1 MITKTDRWSA
11 GCATGG
17 AAVWAGMAVLARI
30 GVARIGAIELLF
42 LFAPLVIVPLG
53 MELGRAIG
61 GAGRPLELAR
71 RLQPLGAALVVAA
84 IWLPPGR
91 RAGLF
96 ALGWFL
102 ICLLVA
108 GGGIVDLLRASWTDA
123 DRSARARRAF
133 GTTSILIC
141 IARMDLA
148 VGGAWLVASRLGMRP
163 MGIQEPI
170 GLLTA
175 VHFHFAGFATTMI
188 GAATLR
194 FAGRR
199 GEHKWLRRLVL
210 MVAVLPVVVAAGFV
224 ISPVLKMGAAVLFSM
239 GVAALA
245 IALRAHGRRAENATA
260 RTLLQVAAAAIFAGM
275 LLSGAY
281 AVADYMGSDAL
292 TIPEMAR
299 THGILNAVGFCLAG
313 LLGWLVENSTC
324 TAVTDEHSFQTE
336 VERRTCTLAGT
347 QSKHAGAMP
356 ARFHDAGKL
365 SAKRS
370 SSSRQGFSKVRNERP
385 GRGARGSSRDS
396 IILSRII
403 LGRIVLFL
411 RLVLSDLQRLLVPNS
426 FGGGAR
432 GRHQ

>member
-1 MITKTDRWSA
+1 
-11 GCATGG
+11 
-17 AAVWAGMAVLARI
+17 
-30 GVARIGAIELLF
+30 
-42 LFAPLVIVPLG
+42 
-53 MELGRAIG
+53 
-61 GAGRPLELAR
+61 
-71 RLQPLGAALVVAA
+71 
-84 IWLPPGR
+84 
-91 RAGLF
+91 
-96 ALGWFL
+96 
-102 ICLLVA
+102 
-108 GGGIVDLLRASWTDA
+108 
-123 DRSARARRAF
+123 
-133 GTTSILIC
+133 
-141 IARMDLA
+141 MDLA

-336 VERRTCTLAGT
+336 VEGNLYTSWNPEQTCRGDAGT
-347 QSKHAGAMP
+347 
-356 ARFHDAGKL
+356 
-365 SAKRS
+365 
-370 SSSRQGFSKVRNERP
+370 FS
-385 GRGARGSSRDS
+385 
-396 IILSRII
+396 
-403 LGRIVLFL
+403 
-411 RLVLSDLQRLLVPNS
+411 
-426 FGGGAR
+426 
-432 GRHQ
+432 